1 MTINFICRASKA
13 RKNGLSP
20 IEMSV
25 IIDGDRT
32 IIALDRK
39 IDVKKWNASTQKVKG
54 EKEIN
59 DYLDAVRKK
68 CWRIETEL
76 IKSDSLCIREFVDAF
91 KNGSKSTKDTLLQ
104 IYDKHNMLYKN
115 DVLCGRV
122 ENGALKKYINSRKRL
137 SDYLKS
143 IGMVDIPVKNIT
155 PSFCNGYQ
163 SYCLMTLQ
171 QSTVN
176 KELKMFKRILQFA
189 VNERYIDINPFN
201 IKIKDVKTDH
211 HPLTSSDVEKIWR
224 TDINNERLSQIR
236 DLFIFQC
243 YTGLAYIDMATLR
256 KDDIIG
262 NTIYKKRQKTD
273 VKSVIPLLPV
283 SKAILEKYGYNL
295 PVISNQKYNV
305 LLKALGELCGIKV
318 KLHSHL
324 ARHTA
329 ATVMINNGIELPI
342 IAKILGHSSTKIT
355 EKVYASVREKTII
368 DSADRIAE
376 AFKVVV

>member
-32 IIALDRK
+32 IIALDKK
-39 IDVKKWNASTQKVKG
+39 IDVKKWNPSTQRVKG

-59 DYLDAVRKK
+59 DYLSVVLKR
-68 CWRIETEL
+68 CWRIENDL
-76 IKSDSLCIREFVDAF
+76 IKSDSLTVREFVDVF
-91 KNGSKSTKDTLLQ
+91 KNGPKGNRDTLLQ
-104 IYDKHNMLYKN
+104 IYDKHNTLYKG
-115 DVLCGRV
+115 DVLCGKV
-122 ENGALKKYINSRKRL
+122 ENGALKKYLNSRKRL
-137 SDYLKS
+137 AAYLKS
-143 IGMVDIPVKNIT
+143 IGMDDIPVKNIT

-163 SYCLMTLQ
+163 NYCMMTLQ

-189 VNERYIDINPFN
+189 VNERYIEVNPFT
-201 IKIKDVKTDH
+201 IKLKDVKTEH
-211 HPLTSSDVEKIWR
+211 KPLTSE
-224 TDINNERLSQIR
+224 DITKMWNMDIENERLSQIR
-236 DLFIFQC
+236 DLFVFQC
-243 YTGLAYIDMATLR
+243 YTGLAYIDMVTLT
-256 KDDIIG
+256 KEDVIG
-262 NTIYKKRQKTD
+262 NTIYKNRKKTE
-273 VKSVIPLLPV
+273 VRSVIPLLPIP
-283 SKAILEKYGYNL
+283 KAILEKYDYKL

-305 LLKALGELCGIKV
+305 ILKALGELCGFKV

-329 ATVMINNGIELPI
+329 ATVMINNGIDLPI

-368 DSADRIAE
+368 DNADRIAE